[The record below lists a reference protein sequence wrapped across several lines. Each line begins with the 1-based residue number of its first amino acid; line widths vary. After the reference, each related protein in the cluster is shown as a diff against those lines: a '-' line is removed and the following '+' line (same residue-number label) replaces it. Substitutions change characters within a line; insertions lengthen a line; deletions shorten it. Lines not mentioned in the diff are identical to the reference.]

1 MMRGLPL
8 LLSLAGAARASST
21 TPWGFE
27 FDNNGTGPDGP
38 WAVVRA
44 PVDAPDQI
52 LGFYPSLLETSMMV
66 NASAC
71 QAQSAQCVIPNVPA
85 WAGSPA
91 HDLYLNETS
100 ADFDA
105 SDLATV
111 NGGYVTDLMDLQ
123 GSLRYTTQRLTLG
136 SYALDGLAMA
146 VADNV
151 TANFPNGDWYTVGVG
166 YVPAPGAQQ
175 SNQALSL
182 YGGDTFTYNITS
194 GTQTLPLTLALGYQQ
209 GAYASMSYG
218 IHVGSVQHNIT
229 GKMFYGGY
237 DRARCISAPI
247 AAPSNS
253 TFSLAAISLGVAAG
267 APALLANPSGAT
279 SIDGLL
285 QTNDSTT
292 LPLSAQPDPGL
303 PYMYLPGA
311 TCAALAAHL
320 PVSYDAGLGLYLWN
334 TSAPAYAALLTS
346 PHHLTLH
353 FSNASS
359 TTAPVPIAIPLALLN
374 LTLDYPIAP
383 TPTPYFPCRP
393 YAPSSSS
400 ADVVLGRAF
409 LQAAHLAH
417 NWHTGAV
424 WLAQAPG
431 PAFAAQDL
439 KTIATGDAELTPL
452 PGAQAWNETWA
463 GVLAPLE
470 EGGSG
475 GDEEGDG
482 SGGGDGGGGLSGGA
496 KAGVGVGAAV
506 GALAL
511 VGLVGGV
518 VWRRRRDGRGR
529 RERKGRMVAGQ
540 QQQQQPAELPVGG
553 RERAAP
559 VELEGGEVQEL
570 PAGADGEGVKELQGR
585 EKPRELPGG

>member
-27 FDNNGTGPDGP
+27 FNNDGTGPDGP
-38 WAVVRA
+38 WAFVRA
-44 PVDAPDQI
+44 PVDAPAQI

-66 NASAC
+66 NASSC
-71 QAQSAQCVIPNVPA
+71 QAQSAQCVIPNIPA

-105 SDLATV
+105 SGLATV

-136 SYALDGLAMA
+136 SYTLDGQAMA

-151 TANFPNGDWYTVGVG
+151 TANFPNGDSYTVGVG
-166 YVPAPGAQQ
+166 Y
-175 SNQALSL
+175 LSL
-182 YGGDTFTYNITS
+182 YGGDTFTYNISS

-218 IHVGSVQHNIT
+218 VHVGSVLHNIT

-237 DRARCISAPI
+237 DRARIISAPI
-247 AAPSNS
+247 AAHSNS
-253 TFSLAAISLGVAAG
+253 TFSLAGVSLGVAAG
-267 APALLANPSGAT
+267 APALLNNTSGAS

-285 QTNDSTT
+285 QTNDTAT
-292 LPLSAQPDPGL
+292 DPLPLSAQPDPGV
-303 PYMYLPGA
+303 PYMYLPAA
-311 TCAALAAHL
+311 TCAALASHL
-320 PVSYDAGLGLYLWN
+320 PISYDAGLGLYLWN
-334 TSAPAYAALLTS
+334 TSAPSYASLLTS

-353 FSNASS
+353 FSQSNSS
-359 TTAPVPIAIPLALLN
+359 TTTPTTPIAIPLALLN
-374 LTLDYPIAP
+374 LTLDYPIRS

-393 YAPSSSS
+393 YAGP
-400 ADVVLGRAF
+400 DVVLGRAF

-417 NWHTGAV
+417 NWHTGTS

-439 KTIATGDAELTPL
+439 KTIATGDTELTPL
-452 PGAQAWNETWA
+452 PGAQGHESRDPRGNEAVECRESNTRLIV
-463 GVLAPLE
+463 GM
-470 EGGSG
+470 
-475 GDEEGDG
+475 D
-482 SGGGDGGGGLSGGA
+482 A
-496 KAGVGVGAAV
+496 KADPKIETIRNASMR
-506 GALAL
+506 LF
-511 VGLVGGV
+511 GLETLKIV
-518 VWRRRRDGRGR
+518 VIAIEFRRSVLRLLRGS
-529 RERKGRMVAGQ
+529 AI
-540 QQQQQPAELPVGG
+540 
-553 RERAAP
+553 
-559 VELEGGEVQEL
+559 VQDNPCESES
-570 PAGADGEGVKELQGR
+570 DHFY
-585 EKPRELPGG
+585 